1 MHVLLEEANDDT
13 WPAIRKLLQR
23 ETKSAIAGLSSAI
36 SAFDIDQMSKDKM
49 LSDIG
54 GHAIN
59 IVESK
64 AKEESLRVLFHMK
77 ER

>member
-1 MHVLLEEANDDT
+1 
-13 WPAIRKLLQR
+13 
-23 ETKSAIAGLSSAI
+23 
-36 SAFDIDQMSKDKM
+36 MSKDKM

-54 GHAIN
+54 EHAIN